1 MLNSNYLKD
10 ISRFYF
16 YLKFTFTRKKSFVL
30 KLHDLFTSTSRNT
43 ISYTGLYNICIKSET
58 SIIKKVT
65 HTQHVVITNNAQNQ
79 KLQVIYKTG
88 ADQTQYSKK
97 KE

>member
-16 YLKFTFTRKKSFVL
+16 YLKFTFTRKKSVVL

-43 ISYTGLYNICIKSET
+43 ISYTGLYNICSKSEN
-58 SIIKKVT
+58 K
-65 HTQHVVITNNAQNQ
+65 HH
-79 KLQVIYKTG
+79 
-88 ADQTQYSKK
+88 SKSLTYTTCGHN
-97 KE
+97 E